1 MAYIITLLL
10 LCAAYGGCIA
20 CMKHMRR
27 VRRWNLVFMALVYLP
42 YLALVWHIYR
52 NTGADDW
59 NFRNTLPT
67 ANVSPFMFSLMP
79 LLLILPGKIKKQL
92 HLLIAMLSVGML
104 LSGALGCVYY
114 AAIRYRFHPHF
125 LLDFGAH
132 FALSAFGVYLSKS
145 GQVEWKWKNCLIS
158 ACWIYVVAVGMLVLN
173 GIFDQAF
180 FGLSLNGKHNI
191 YNMVLVENSYLSAL
205 IYFVGLGAVLLLG
218 ALYCKFLNKKTSCPA
233 A

>member
-1 MAYIITLLL
+1 MNMAYIITLLL

-27 VRRWNLVFMALVYLP
+27 VRRWNLLFMALVYVP
-42 YLALVWHIYR
+42 YLALVWHMYR
-52 NTGADDW
+52 DTGADDW

-79 LLLILPGKIKKQL
+79 LLLILPGKIKKQF
-92 HLLIAMLSVGML
+92 HLLIAMLS
-104 LSGALGCVYY
+104 VYY

-145 GQVEWKWKNCLIS
+145 GQVAWKPKNCLIS
-158 ACWIYVVAVGMLVLN
+158 AAWIYGVALGMLVLN
-173 GIFDQAF
+173 GIFDKAF

-218 ALYCKFLNKKTSCPA
+218 ALYCNFLNKKASCPTA
-233 A
+233 